1 MRRLLLSVGI
11 LIGFSTTF
19 VAGASSEEI
28 ELEMDLMQTIEDTNK
43 SLSSNIAMQ
52 RADASLSDAKDL
64 SGMFDIVEAHFIK
77 KGDAA
82 NAVDLSKKSKDLTLD
97 IIKLVNEKNFDSAT
111 NLATDLSRTCKSCHT
126 FYKKE

>member
-1 MRRLLLSVGI
+1 MRRLLLSMGI
-11 LIGFSTTF
+11 LIGFSATF
-19 VAGASSEEI
+19 VAGVNSEEI

-64 SGMFDIVEAHFIK
+64 TGMFDIVEAHFIK

-97 IIKLVNEKNFDSAT
+97 IVKLINEKNFDSAT

>member
-1 MRRLLLSVGI
+1 
-11 LIGFSTTF
+11 
-19 VAGASSEEI
+19 
-28 ELEMDLMQTIEDTNK
+28 MQTIEDTNK

-64 SGMFDIVEAHFIK
+64 TGMFDIVEAHFIK

-82 NAVDLSKKSKDLTLD
+82 NAVYLSKKSKELTLD
-97 IIKLVNEKNFDSAT
+97 IVKLINEKNFDSAT